1 MQLTEEQTKR
11 KTLVGTTY
19 WMAPELI
26 RSQSYDEKVDIW
38 SLGVMTI
45 EVAEGQPPYFRKR
58 VLIMCC

>member
-45 EVAEGQPPYFRKR
+45 EVAEGQPPYYR
-58 VLIMCC
+58 